1 MEDCASRAA
10 TDATVMYSTQ
20 DGRFL
25 HAHGAFESD
34 GICAELVVKDPALVK
49 IAKAIAQGGG
59 LGFEH
64 AMFDHICCGAMRCSV
79 AEWGQHKR
87 LCATLS
93 L

>member
-1 MEDCASRAA
+1 MYPMEDCASRAA

-20 DGRFL
+20 DGGFL

-49 IAKAIAQGGG
+49 IAKAITQGGG

-64 AMFDHICCGAMRCSV
+64 AIRPYLLWCYAVLCCRMGPA
-79 AEWGQHKR
+79 
-87 LCATLS
+87 
-93 L
+93 